1 MKRSIRSIEEKKTL
15 VKRQLDAGIT
25 ALKETRVALAEET
38 IALRKELFAKNKA
51 LMEQL
56 EEKAALGA
64 EIAALRKQAVYNISL
79 VEENS
84 VLKKKLFAKN
94 KALMEQLEEK
104 AALGAEIAALRKQA
118 VYNVP
123 LVEENSI
130 LEKKLDAEN
139 TGIKDHVAEK
149 AILENLAA
157 ENAALAADRNALK
170 KEIVKSVDTARARE
184 EELEKKVEDLKT
196 MIKVTEEE
204 NFCLSANLQLQ
215 DLDEV
220 LVEHEWQAKFED
232 LQETYEEKLRCSVLE
247 QRLALT
253 TKEYR
258 EKVKKE
264 TKEKKKQEKKE
275 QQEREKKEKEER
287 MTVKKREKEE
297 KKKKKLILL
306 IAIHLQRSG
315 SRYTLGL
322 QCKDHDAARLKVK
335 NKESTRPLCGEL
347 DRKVVI
353 VAVYVPPVMP
363 SGSMVRVHTDRQAG
377 GLVTD

>member
-1 MKRSIRSIEEKKTL
+1 MNKNLTRMLEENNGRCLEQTLLKRQLDAENKAQMEKVAEKAARDLEITL
-15 VKRQLDAGIT
+15 LKRQLDAGST
-25 ALKETRVALAEET
+25 ALKETRVALAGEI
-38 IALRKELFAKNKA
+38 IALKKELFAKSK
-51 LMEQL
+51 LLIEQL

-64 EIAALRKQAVYNISL
+64 EIATLRKQAVYNVAL

-84 VLKKKLFAKN
+84 VLKKELFAKN
-94 KALMEQLEEK
+94 KLLMEQLEEK
-104 AALGAEIAALRKQA
+104 PALGAEIASLGKQN
-118 VYNVP
+118 VYNVA

-139 TGIKDHVAEK
+139 TGIKEHVAEK

-184 EELEKKVEDLKT
+184 EELEKKVEDLMT
-196 MIKVTEEE
+196 TIKVKEEE

-247 QRLALT
+247 QVEKERKMDEALELLILQNIKLQRLVLT

-264 TKEKKKQEKKE
+264 TEEKKKQEKKE

-287 MTVKKREKEE
+287 MKLKKREKKEKEE
-297 KKKKKLILL
+297 EREEAKVGKIFSFFCFKRKND
-306 IAIHLQRSG
+306 G
-315 SRYTLGL
+315 S
-322 QCKDHDAARLKVK
+322 
-335 NKESTRPLCGEL
+335 S
-347 DRKVVI
+347 
-353 VAVYVPPVMP
+353 
-363 SGSMVRVHTDRQAG
+363 
-377 GLVTD
+377 